1 MPPSTLRTFLALLI
15 SDSTRRLLSQ
25 LIADLSPQLPGLKW
39 TKPDLLH
46 LTLAFLGDVDSQLI
60 PALITSASEP
70 LRSLQP
76 FDVHW
81 QGLGAFP
88 KPNRAAILWAGVSTG
103 AQSLIDLQRPLASAL
118 TQSGFNVDS
127 RFAPHITLARS
138 KRFGGRPL
146 DLRSLIDQHRTTS
159 FGVDHISEIVLM
171 KSDTL
176 PTGSIYT
183 PLATIPLG
191 ES

>member
-1 MPPSTLRTFLALLI
+1 MPPSTLRIFLALLI
-15 SDSTRRLLSQ
+15 SDSTRRLLSH

-39 TKPDLLH
+39 TKPNQLH
-46 LTLAFLGDVDSQLI
+46 LTLAFLGDVSSDRI
-60 PALITSASEP
+60 PALTTAVSDS
-70 LRSLQP
+70 LRSVQL

-88 KPNRAAILWAGVSTG
+88 KPNRASILWAGVSTG
-103 AQSLIDLQRPLASAL
+103 AQSLIDLQRPLAAAL
-118 TQSGFNVDS
+118 TQAGFNVDS
-127 RFAPHITLARS
+127 RFTPHITLARS
-138 KRFGGRPL
+138 KRFGGRPR

-159 FGVDHISEIVLM
+159 FGVDRISEIVLM

-176 PTGSIYT
+176 PTGSVYT
-183 PLATIPLG
+183 SLATIPLR